1 VCVCLYIYIYIYIY
15 IVELGC
21 NIMKMNI
28 LCRQNMY
35 CYIPEYNVLFNSKEL
50 FGTTECLPLCTRV
63 AKTDL
68 VLTGLD
74 VYIHIRTV

>member
-1 VCVCLYIYIYIYIY
+1 
-15 IVELGC
+15 
-21 NIMKMNI
+21 MNI

-50 FGTTECLPLCTRV
+50 FGTTECLPLCSRV
-63 AKTDL
+63 AKTYL

-74 VYIHIRTV
+74 VYIYIRTVEPRYNDIYLDNNLPKL